1 MPPRVGA
8 IINVWGPPVAIRREL
23 RERFQSELTPAE
35 KAFFLR
41 EAGDAIYERGYRAGE
56 DLFNYCWFLT
66 LRERLRGMRPEPG
79 QGYLRYVLVEGT
91 RQIDDAIKL
100 YRDRLEA
107 RKKIVPDSKG
117 SAFLDALA
125 ER

>member
-1 MPPRVGA
+1 M
-8 IINVWGPPVAIRREL
+8 AIRREL

-56 DLFNYCWFLT
+56 DLFNFCWFLT

-79 QGYLRYVLVEGT
+79 QGYLRYVLVEGS
-91 RQIDDAIKL
+91 RQIEDAVKL
-100 YRDRLEA
+100 YRERLEST
-107 RKKIVPDSKG
+107 KKIVPDLRG
-117 SAFLDALA
+117 SEFLDALS
-125 ER
+125 EG